1 MTTKNMEID
10 FKPRVVKD
18 YNSHIGIEIKRG
30 RKWVDIVTRDADG
43 LKRNKILISN
53 VDIYWKDF
61 DYDVKKAI
69 VKFLAPNSLS
79 NQTEDTTITD
89 DLKDLLKGL

>member
-1 MTTKNMEID
+1 MTTKNTEID

-18 YNSHIGIEIKRG
+18 YHAHIGIEIKRG

-61 DYDVKKAI
+61 DYDIKKAI
-69 VKFLAPNSLS
+69 TKFLAPNSLS
-79 NQTEDTTITD
+79 NQTEDTSITD
-89 DLKDLLKGL
+89 DLKELLKGL

>member
-1 MTTKNMEID
+1 MGTNEEE
-10 FKPRVVKD
+10 FKPRVVRD

-30 RKWVDIVTRDADG
+30 RKWVEIVTREADG

-61 DYDVKKAI
+61 DYDIKKAI
-69 VKFLAPNSLS
+69 TKFLAPNSLS
-79 NQTEDTTITD
+79 NQTEDTSITD

>member
-1 MTTKNMEID
+1 MTTKNTETE

-18 YNSHIGIEIKRG
+18 YHAHIGIEIKRG

-61 DYDVKKAI
+61 DYDIKKAI
-69 VKFLAPNSLS
+69 TKFLAPNSLS
-79 NQTEDTTITD
+79 NQTEDTSITD
-89 DLKDLLKGL
+89 DLKELLKGL

>member
-1 MTTKNMEID
+1 MEID

>member
-1 MTTKNMEID
+1 MGTNEIE
-10 FKPRVVKD
+10 FKPRVVRD

-53 VDIYWKDF
+53 IDIYWKDF

-69 VKFLAPNSLS
+69 TKFLAPNSLS
-79 NQTEDTTITD
+79 NQTEDTSITD

>member
-1 MTTKNMEID
+1 MGTNEIE
-10 FKPRVVKD
+10 FKPRVVRD

-43 LKRNKILISN
+43 LKRNKILINN

-61 DYDVKKAI
+61 DYDIKKAI
-69 VKFLAPNSLS
+69 TKFLAPNSLS
-79 NQTEDTTITD
+79 NQTEDTSITD